1 MTTYFHNK
9 IKSTDLS
16 FLFKPQSNSCLQI
29 TRGSWADQQGSLPAK
44 VQHLNPFWVLNM
56 EKKEQKNM
64 PLPRFFMFFLHCWNA
79 SRLEIGCQ
87 ESSVEMNSC
96 CLAGKSFEWNHRPK
110 IPHRFHGP
118 RSVDHRR
125 SRAFT
130 ASEFTA
136 AMRKRPL
143 VIKLLGPLDTSVS
156 LWFFIAK
163 LKRWV
168 VEVIDFPP
176 VGFCLKKTKK
186 YGKSTKRP
194 PSS

>member
-1 MTTYFHNK
+1 MPQHTFTTRSNLQT
-9 IKSTDLS
+9 SS
-16 FLFKPQSNSCLQI
+16 FKPQSNSCPQI
-29 TRGSWADQQGSLPAK
+29 TRGSWADQQGSLPAGATPESLLSS
-44 VQHLNPFWVLNM
+44 QHG
-56 EKKEQKNM
+56 KKRATKTCHGTG
-64 PLPRFFMFFLHCWNA
+64 FFLHCWNA

-96 CLAGKSFEWNHRPK
+96 CLAGKIVWMKSPTKN
-110 IPHRFHGP
+110 PHRCHGP

-168 VEVIDFPP
+168 VEVIAFPP
-176 VGFCLKKTKK
+176 VGFCLKKKTKK